1 MFSGIY
7 MFAVISALGFQPAMS
22 GTAGVIPS
30 SSQENAVFAEE
41 MPRPS
46 EFVRALRLYDKGM
59 YSRAR
64 TVFDEIYVQTGSSE
78 AKGYSI
84 LCSASLETYGYI
96 HDIESFVAEYPSS
109 EMIPRLHFAHAV
121 NLFEQGRYA
130 ECAEIFGTMEPE
142 QLRRSSRTEYLFKYA
157 FSAQETGDYGKAY
170 ELFRQVVERPASDYT
185 APSQYSLGC
194 ICYGRNEFAEAIGWF
209 GKSGRDSRFADMSA
223 YYTLECRFMLGDYA
237 YVLKSGPEIS
247 SSLPADRR
255 PRLNRIIAESA
266 LVTGDAATAKKY
278 YNLNASGNS
287 EMNRSDRFFA
297 GSVLYAVGDY
307 AGAIENFE
315 KMENRTDSLGQIAD
329 YHRAY
334 SYIKTKNKVA
344 AMEAFRDASLL
355 SWDKS
360 IEKDAMFNYAKLAFD
375 LNTDVSVFKQY
386 LSRYPETGN
395 QDIYGYVALTALYS
409 RDYQG
414 AIDAYDNIDELTGEM
429 QRNYMKANYLR
440 ARQLLSAGSFR
451 AAAPCLKTV
460 TFYSDGSDPLNQ
472 LARYWLAETYY
483 RNGSYADAAAV
494 SKSLYNISALE
505 GTREGSLLPYNIGY
519 AYYSLGDFDQ
529 AVKWFGEY
537 AAQQNGTYVGSSSDF
552 RKDAL
557 TRIADCSF
565 IRGDYK
571 AAAEKYGSVADSYRD
586 PDDIYPYW
594 QAAVAYGLDG
604 SLSKKIGRLSEVK
617 EAKPEAEHYADAM
630 LELGRSYVEAK
641 DGESADDCFDLVVT
655 GVKDSSYVAQALLE
669 KAMLARNSKRRDEA
683 LGYYMRVVGNM
694 PGTEYADNALLA
706 IESIFQSEGRAKDYL
721 AYIGSIGKG
730 ASKTEEEKDDYC
742 FASAEQLFLDR
753 AYDRALSALADYVR
767 EYPSGR
773 NLDKAWFYTAECL
786 RLTGDSERAR
796 DAYEEVIDRGEGVF
810 VETSMLR
817 YAELSFT
824 LEHWDESYLAYT
836 ALYGKVPGGETG
848 RSALVGGMRSAYRAK
863 LYPEAVKCAEA
874 VAASDSVSAD
884 ILRESEY
891 VRAKSLL
898 PLSRRDAAY
907 ELFARL
913 AENPSDA
920 YGAESEYL
928 LIQDR
933 FDRADY
939 KGVESLVYAFSDSGT
954 KQNYYLAKA
963 FIVLGDS
970 FAEQGD
976 LRQARATFESVRD
989 GYTPVSDTDDIQDN
1003 VRMRLERLAVLEE
1016 KR

>member
-1 MFSGIY
+1 MFRGIY
-7 MFAVISALGFQPAMS
+7 IFTVISALGFPSA
-22 GTAGVIPS
+22 TAGTVPEIPS
-30 SSQENAVFAEE
+30 SSSKNVAVAEK
-41 MPRPS
+41 MTRSP

-64 TVFDEIYVQTGSSE
+64 TIFDEIYARTGSTE
-78 AKGYSI
+78 ARGYSI

-96 HDIESFVAEYPSS
+96 HDIESFTAEYPYS
-109 EMIPRLHFAHAV
+109 EMIPRLRFAHAV

-130 ECAEIFGTMEPE
+130 ECTEIFGTMKPE
-142 QLRRSSRTEYLFKYA
+142 QLRRSSRTEYLFRYA
-157 FSAQETGDYGKAY
+157 FSAQETGDFDKAY
-170 ELFRQVVERPASDYT
+170 ELFGQVVSQQKSDYT
-185 APSQYSLGC
+185 APSQYSLGY
-194 ICYGRNEFAEAIGWF
+194 ICYGRNDFEEAIGWF
-209 GKSGRDSRFADMSA
+209 EKSGKDSRFADMSA

-237 YVLKSGPEIS
+237 YVLKNGPEIS
-247 SSLPADRR
+247 VAVPADRR
-255 PRLNRIIAESA
+255 PRLNRMIAESA

-278 YNLNASGNS
+278 YDLNISGNS

-344 AMEAFRDASLL
+344 AMEAFRDASLQ
-355 SWDKS
+355 SWDRA

-375 LNTDVSVFKQY
+375 LNTDVSVFREY
-386 LSRYPETGN
+386 LKRYPETDS
-395 QDIYGYVALTALYS
+395 QDIYGYIALTALYS

-451 AAAPCLKTV
+451 AAVPCLKAV
-460 TFYSDGSDPLNQ
+460 TFYSGGSEPLNQ
-472 LARYWLAETYY
+472 LSRYWLAETYY
-483 RNGSYADAAAV
+483 KNGSYADAAAV
-494 SKSLYNISALE
+494 SKSLYNISALD
-505 GTREGSLLPYNIGY
+505 GTQEGSLLPYNIGY

-537 AAQQNGTYVGSSSDF
+537 AAQQNGTYPRSSSDF

-571 AAAEKYGSVADSYRD
+571 AAAEEYGNVADSYRD

-594 QAAVAYGLDG
+594 QAAVAYGLGG
-604 SLSKKIGRLSEVK
+604 SLAKKIGRLAEVK
-617 EAKPEAEHYADAM
+617 EAEPEAEHYADAM

-641 DGESADDCFDLVVT
+641 DGASADDCFDRVIA

-669 KAMLARNSKRRDEA
+669 KAMLARNSSHKEEA
-683 LGYYMRVVGNM
+683 LGYYRRVVENM
-694 PGTEYADNALLA
+694 SGTEYADNALLA
-706 IESIFQSEGRAKDYL
+706 MESIYQSEGRAKDYL

-730 ASKTEEEKDDYC
+730 ASKTGEEKDDFC

-753 AYDRALSALADYVR
+753 EYDRAMSALADYVK

-773 NLDKAWFYTAECL
+773 SLDKAWFYMAECR
-786 RLTGDSERAR
+786 RLIGDYERAR
-796 DAYEEVIDRGEGVF
+796 DAYEEVIDRGESVF
-810 VETSMLR
+810 AETSMLR

-824 LEHWDESYLAYT
+824 LEHWNEAYLAYT
-836 ALYGKVPGGETG
+836 ALRSRVPTGETG
-848 RSALVGGMRSAYRAK
+848 RSAIVGGMRSAYRAK
-863 LYPEAVKCAEA
+863 LYLEAVKCSEA

-884 ILRESEY
+884 VLRESEY

-898 PLSRRDAAY
+898 SLSSRDAAY

-913 AENPSDA
+913 AKNPSDA

-928 LIQDR
+928 LVQDR

-939 KGVESLVYAFSDSGT
+939 KGVEELVYAFSDSGT
-954 KQNYYLAKA
+954 KQNYWLAKA
-963 FIVLGDS
+963 FLVLGDS

-976 LRQARATFESVRD
+976 LRQAKATFESVRD
-989 GYTPVSDTDDIQDN
+989 GYRPVSDTDDIPDN
-1003 VRMRLERLAVLEE
+1003 VGMRLNRLAE
-1016 KR
+1016 KEVNP